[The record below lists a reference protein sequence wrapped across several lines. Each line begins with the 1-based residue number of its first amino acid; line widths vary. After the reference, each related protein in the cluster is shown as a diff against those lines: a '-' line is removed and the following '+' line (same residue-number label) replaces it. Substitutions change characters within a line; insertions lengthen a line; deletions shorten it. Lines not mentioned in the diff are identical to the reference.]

1 MTKKITLAT
10 FKSFV
15 KKNRENLLV
24 RVSSDFDGM
33 QDCVVANRDAKFKPA
48 QSCGNEDNTLG
59 IQGVWLVKGSRDYIT
74 ELDTMGY
81 KGFRVSNCC
90 GSFSVA
96 IKTNVIPFEGAA

>member
-10 FKSFV
+10 FKSFI

-48 QSCGNEDNTLG
+48 VACGNENNTLG
-59 IQGVWLVKGSRDYIT
+59 ISGVWLVGSSRDYFT
-74 ELDTMGY
+74 EFEVPGY

-90 GSFSVA
+90 GSFAVA
-96 IKTNVIPFEGAA
+96 IKTNVIPFEGAK